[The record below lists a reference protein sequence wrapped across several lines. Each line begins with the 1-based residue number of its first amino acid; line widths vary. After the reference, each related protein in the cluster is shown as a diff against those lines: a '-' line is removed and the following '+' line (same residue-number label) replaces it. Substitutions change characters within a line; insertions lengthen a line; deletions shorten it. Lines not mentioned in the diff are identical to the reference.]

1 MITIPIS
8 LFLFA
13 DGATIG
19 RRFLSVLL
27 ARELLIEFIV
37 EVIFAVL
44 LSRSSRLTR
53 VSMEYCFRPHCLL
66 RDKHPRLFGIWWSRI
81 AVNL

>member
-13 DGATIG
+13 DGAMV

-53 VSMEYCFRPHCLL
+53 VQYGI
-66 RDKHPRLFGIWWSRI
+66 LFSPTLFIKG
-81 AVNL
+81 

>member
-44 LSRSSRLTR
+44 LSRSSRLKR
-53 VSMEYCFRPHCLL
+53 VQYGI
-66 RDKHPRLFGIWWSRI
+66 LFSPTLFIKG
-81 AVNL
+81 

>member
-44 LSRSSRLTR
+44 LSRSSLLAR
-53 VSMEYCFRPHCLL
+53 VQYGI
-66 RDKHPRLFGIWWSRI
+66 LFSPTLFIK
-81 AVNL
+81 A